1 MRRAVVDS
9 NAIDPIADIP
19 GAYETARAAVD
30 DGQLELLYTH
40 VNIDELAAIPNPDRR
55 AWLLL
60 LLVDLGHLIPT
71 GATALDYSRLNFCRL
86 LDEPDA
92 DVMEA
97 MRSGSVTHTRD
108 ALIAATARY
117 EKTSLITNE
126 KRLTAR
132 ARDQNIEVLT
142 TRDLLAELGFTY

>member
-9 NAIDPIADIP
+9 NAIDPIADIS
-19 GAYETARAAVD
+19 GAYETVRAAVD
-30 DGQLELLYTH
+30 DGRLELLYTH
-40 VNIDELAAIPNPDRR
+40 VNIDELAATPDLDRR

-60 LLVDLGHLIPT
+60 LLVDLGRLVPT
-71 GATALDYSRLNFCRL
+71 GAMALDYSRLNFCRL

-92 DVMEA
+92 EVMEA
-97 MRSGSVTHTRD
+97 MRSGSITHTRD

-117 EKTSLITNE
+117 EATSLITNE